1 MKKVRDQSDS
11 ILNGGIVL
19 ILSIFG
25 VLLLQFAIVNYVVN
39 PIREKNKLHYTFV
52 EKVYFDSS
60 DRNDY

>member
-1 MKKVRDQSDS
+1 MKKVQDQSDS

-25 VLLLQFAIVNYVVN
+25 VLLLQFAIINYVVN
-39 PIREKNKLHYTFV
+39 PIREKNKVNYTFV